1 MTPKNLG
8 FGPIP
13 AVKKIPQLKIVSA
26 YLTEEQEILAALMDS
41 DYALLKFGYYGQEYE
56 FAVAE
61 RDPRLYKKMLK
72 RPDYHQFIADKDKQY
87 RHETS
92 VMMAVLA
99 DMRGIS
105 PTTKQE
111 NESGWYK
118 TMFSLKAEAETLTR
132 NSILHAV
139 ETDF

>member
-1 MTPKNLG
+1 
-8 FGPIP
+8 
-13 AVKKIPQLKIVSA
+13 
-26 YLTEEQEILAALMDS
+26 MDS
-41 DYALLKFGYYGQEYE
+41 KLTAAQEKLASLIESDYVLLKFGYYGQEYE

-61 RDPRLYKKMLK
+61 RDPRLYRKMLK
-72 RPDYHQFIADKDKQY
+72 RPDYHQFIADKDKY

-99 DMRGIS
+99 DMRGIT

-118 TMFSLKAEAETLTR
+118 TMFSLKSRSGDFHAE
-132 NSILHAV
+132 
-139 ETDF
+139 

>member
-1 MTPKNLG
+1 MDSK
-8 FGPIP
+8 
-13 AVKKIPQLKIVSA
+13 
-26 YLTEEQEILAALMDS
+26 LTAEQENLAALIES

-61 RDPRLYKKMLK
+61 RDPRLYRKMLK

-99 DMRGIS
+99 DMRGIT

-111 NESGWYK
+111 N
-118 TMFSLKAEAETLTR
+118 
-132 NSILHAV
+132 
-139 ETDF
+139 

>member
-1 MTPKNLG
+1 MDSK
-8 FGPIP
+8 
-13 AVKKIPQLKIVSA
+13 
-26 YLTEEQEILAALMDS
+26 LTAEQEKLAALIES

-61 RDPRLYKKMLK
+61 RDPRLYRKMLK

-99 DMRGIS
+99 DMRGIT

-118 TMFSLKAEAETLTR
+118 NYVLAKSRSGDFHAE
-132 NSILHAV
+132 
-139 ETDF
+139 

>member
-1 MTPKNLG
+1 MGRNTNLLL
-8 FGPIP
+8 PS
-13 AVKKIPQLKIVSA
+13 VTRA
-26 YLTEEQEILAALMDS
+26 YTE
-41 DYALLKFGYYGQEYE
+41 
-56 FAVAE
+56 
-61 RDPRLYKKMLK
+61 KMLK

-99 DMRGIS
+99 DMRGIT

-118 TMFSLKAEAETLTR
+118 NYVLAKSRSGDFHAE
-132 NSILHAV
+132 
-139 ETDF
+139 